1 MRAKVTDEGLVI
13 PLDLLEGHKE
23 VEIRKEGDQILILL
37 SPEVDPILGLGSEP
51 VECGAPDASENH
63 DFYLYGTRT

>member
-1 MRAKVTDEGLVI
+1 MRAKVTNEGLVI

-23 VEIRKEGDQILILL
+23 VEIRKEGDHILILL

-51 VECGAPDASENH
+51 VECGAPDASEHH
-63 DFYLYGTRT
+63 DSYIYGRRS